1 MRARTRASTEARTKA
16 KTKTKTKAREGERE
30 NNENDDD
37 KGACIARVIV
47 MLIDGPKRRS
57 GTLVPAATAFVV
69 SLALLLLFI
78 SFFRF
83 SFLFFSFY
91 FFSFFSFIAALINL
105 LSAHARYSEFPTPTP
120 MSQRPRTSTSRKT
133 AQTEVAS
140 QRVTRSTTVGAREN
154 AEDQARQSQAPNE
167 PEPRRTCC
175 FTKNMLGC

>member
-69 SLALLLLFI
+69 SLALLLFI